1 MYAGL
6 LKKDPK
12 NETWRVQSGDI
23 LVRLGALQ
31 EPVHDSSVSEQQ
43 TQRAISVLKE
53 LASRNDAQVLALELA
68 ARALVTVQPAH
79 LRDPELAA
87 KYAECGL
94 ALDNRQNPQILYTLA
109 IACRLAGQPEK
120 ARDTARE
127 GPALLPASDISRSS
141 RIRRRLEAEA
151 MMPSQSS
158 ALSHYVPANVQ

>member
-6 LKKDPK
+6 LKRDPK
-12 NETWRVQSGDI
+12 NEIWRVLLGDI
-23 LVRLGALQ
+23 FVRLGTLQ
-31 EPVHDSSVSEQQ
+31 EPVHDSNASEQQ
-43 TQRAISVLKE
+43 TQRGISVLKE
-53 LASRNDAQVLALELA
+53 LASRNDAQVLDLELA

-87 KYAECGL
+87 KFAERGL

-120 ARDTARE
+120 ARETARE
-127 GPALLPASDISRSS
+127 ALALLPASDFSRPS

-151 MMPSQSS
+151 IMASQSS
-158 ALSHYVPANVQ
+158 ASSHYVPANAQ